1 MSEKAHST
9 ILLIFGLIGVLGTIG
24 TQVLGVGEIKGTVMS
39 MLHAHEKKF
48 ELQDH
53 RFEQQDS
60 KINAATL
67 QIERIKGR
75 VGLTSANPTDNA
87 TAANP
92 PCTETQNEQ
101 Q

>member
-1 MSEKAHST
+1 MSEKTHST
-9 ILLIFGLIGVLGTIG
+9 ILLVFGAIGVFGTIG

-39 MLHAHEKKF
+39 MLHAHEEKF
-48 ELQDH
+48 KTHDH
-53 RFEQQDS
+53 RFDQQDF

-75 VGLTSANPTDNA
+75 VGLTSAKPTDSA
-87 TAANP
+87 TASNP
-92 PCTETQNEQ
+92 PCVETQNEQ

>member
-53 RFEQQDS
+53 RFEQQDF

-75 VGLTSANPTDNA
+75 VGLTSVKPTDND
-87 TAANP
+87 TASNP
-92 PCTETQNEQ
+92 PCVETQNEQ